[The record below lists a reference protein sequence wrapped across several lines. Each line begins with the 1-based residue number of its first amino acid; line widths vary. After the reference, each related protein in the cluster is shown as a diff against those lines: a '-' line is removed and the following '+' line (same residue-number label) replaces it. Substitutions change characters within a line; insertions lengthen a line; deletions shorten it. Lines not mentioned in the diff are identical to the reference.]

1 MNIKTD
7 DFSVDYHEAD
17 NIIKFSGSLRLL
29 NLLEYEPVKRLLLDA
44 HERASSALILDFR
57 ELKFLNSSGITAVST
72 FVIAARKQKKLSL
85 RILGSKDI
93 SWQDKSLQNLNKLWS
108 EVVINME

>member
-7 DFSVDYHEAD
+7 DFSVTYRESD
-17 NIIKFSGSLRLL
+17 NVIAFSGSLRLL

-44 HERASSALILDFR
+44 HDKTAAALTLDFR
-57 ELKFLNSSGITAVST
+57 DLKFLNSSGITAVST
-72 FVIAARKQKKLSL
+72 FVISARKQKKISL

-108 EVVINME
+108 EVVISME

>member
-7 DFSVDYHEAD
+7 DFSVEYKDSDGVVRFA
-17 NIIKFSGSLRLL
+17 GSLRLL
-29 NLLEYEPVKRLLLDA
+29 NLLEYEPVKKLLLDA
-44 HERASSALILDFR
+44 HDRASGALTLDFR

-72 FVIAARKQKKLSL
+72 FVISARKQKKIGL
-85 RILGSKDI
+85 RILGSRDV

-108 EVVINME
+108 DVVINME